1 MTSNPK
7 CFIIAEAGVNH
18 NGSLAIAKKL
28 IDVAVNAG
36 VDAVKFQ
43 TFKADLI
50 TVPTASKAEYQIENT
65 GSNESQHE
73 MLKALELSAAD
84 YAELLRYSKNVGI
97 KFLSTPFDIESLKEL
112 VLMGVDL
119 LKISSGDITNA
130 PLLLRAAQTGLP
142 VIISSGASDINDIKN
157 ALAVL
162 AFGYQY
168 PNSIPQTHDQC
179 LEALA
184 DYEALAKLKDKVTIL
199 HCTTNYPAEFT
210 DINMNAMHTIGK
222 EFDMR
227 VGYSDHS
234 VGILVP
240 VVAAALGATIIEKH
254 FTLDKSMPGP
264 DHKASLD
271 PEELNSMVSSIRDT
285 ETILGNA
292 VKKPSSAELRNK
304 NIVRRGIYA
313 GSDIASGQPL
323 NLENIIALRPE
334 NSVSPLEIWDYL
346 DKPAKKNYKRYET
359 I

>member
-1 MTSNPK
+1 MTSNNN

-18 NGSLAIAKKL
+18 NGSLTIAKKL
-28 IDVAVNAG
+28 VDAAASAG
-36 VDAVKFQ
+36 ADAVKFQ

-50 TVPTASKAEYQIENT
+50 TVPTASKAAYQIENT
-65 GSNESQHE
+65 GNNASQHS
-73 MLKALELSAAD
+73 MLQALELPASD
-84 YAELLRYSKNVGI
+84 FAELLRYSKAAGI
-97 KFLSTPFDIESLKEL
+97 KFLSTPFDTESLKEL

-130 PLLLRAAQTGLP
+130 PLLLKAAQTGLP
-142 VIISSGASDINDIKN
+142 VIISSGASDLNDIRN

-179 LEALA
+179 LEAF
-184 DYEALAKLKDKVTIL
+184 DNYEAMTKLKDKVTIL
-199 HCTTNYPAEFT
+199 HCTTNYPAAFT

-222 EFDMR
+222 EFGMR

-234 VGILVP
+234 TGILVSI
-240 VVAAALGATIIEKH
+240 VAAALGASVIEKH

-271 PEELNSMVSSIRDT
+271 PEELKSMVRSIRDT
-285 ETILGNA
+285 QAILGNA
-292 VKKPSSAELRNK
+292 IKKPSEAELRNK
-304 NIVRRGIYA
+304 TIVRRGIYA

-334 NSVSPLEIWDYL
+334 NSISPLEVWNYL